1 MSSYMKSL
9 VTLLFFAILFTAAPT
24 RAVDISDRIGKTGR
38 LSARAPFDGQTY
50 KVVFSVS
57 IADHPV
63 WSEDFR
69 QMERYCSSLGN
80 VQAILMGANNDT
92 NTQITQLESLI
103 QSKVDAL
110 IVAAV
115 DMNSLDEVL
124 TRAREAGIA
133 VMSFGY
139 EMEAVD
145 TMYLVP
151 NYEVGK
157 EIGYAAGNWINEKLG
172 GKAEVGVINQP
183 LSKDLIDRERGIVDG
198 LAETAPDAEI
208 VATAKALSVV
218 EGQNVAENF
227 LQRRPNMK
235 IICSIGD
242 GGGIGANEA
251 AKAAGRI
258 TDDFGI
264 FCADATNE
272 GIQKIYANEGIR
284 ADISL
289 GTSAHRARAMI
300 DVIMNIFKGEDFPLV
315 FYTPKDQINKDN
327 VVQYAKDA
335 DFTLQ

>member
-1 MSSYMKSL
+1 MYLKKL
-9 VTLLFFAILFTAAPT
+9 VAVAISAVLLAAVSAG
-24 RAVDISDRIGKTGR
+24 AVDISDRIGKTGKMPG
-38 LSARAPFDGQTY
+38 RAPFDSQTY

-63 WSEDFR
+63 WSEDYR
-69 QMERYCSSLGN
+69 QMALYCESLGN
-80 VQAILMGANNDT
+80 AQAILMGANNDT

-103 QSKVDAL
+103 QSKVDAS

-124 TRAREAGIA
+124 TRARDAGIA

-139 EMEAVD
+139 EMECVD

-151 NYEVGK
+151 NYDVGK
-157 EIGYAAGNWINEKLG
+157 EIGYAAGAWINERLG
-172 GKAEVGVINQP
+172 GSTEVGVINQP
-183 LSKDLIDRERGIVDG
+183 LSKDLIDRVRGIVDA
-198 LAETAPDAEI
+198 LKETAPNAKI

-227 LQRRPNMK
+227 LQRSPGMK
-235 IICSIGD
+235 VICSIGD

-289 GTSAHRARAMI
+289 GTSEERAKAMI
-300 DVIMNIFKGEDFPLV
+300 DVVMNIMNGEEFPLV
-315 FYTPKDQINKDN
+315 LYTPKRPINKDN

-335 DFTLQ
+335 GFILQ

>member
-1 MSSYMKSL
+1 MKLHKL
-9 VTLLFFAILFTAAPT
+9 VASVLSAVLFTVAAAG
-24 RAVDISDRIGKTGR
+24 AVDITDRIGKSGKMD
-38 LSARAPFDGQTY
+38 ARTPFDGQTY
-50 KVVFSVS
+50 RVVFSVS

-63 WSEDFR
+63 WSEDYR
-69 QMERYCSSLGN
+69 QMDLYCQSLGN
-80 VQAILMGANNDT
+80 AQAILMGANNDT

-103 QSKVDAL
+103 QSKVDAI

-124 TRAREAGIA
+124 NRAREAGIA

-139 EMEAVD
+139 EMECVD

-172 GKAEVGVINQP
+172 GKTEVGVINQP
-183 LSKDLIDRERGIVDG
+183 LSKDLIDRERGIVDA
-198 LAETAPDAEI
+198 LREKAPDAEI

-227 LQRRPNMK
+227 LQRSPNMK
-235 IICSIGD
+235 VICSIGD

-272 GIQKIYANEGIR
+272 GIQKIYAGEGIR

-289 GTSAHRARAMI
+289 GTSEERAKAMI
-300 DVIMNIFKGEDFPLV
+300 DVVMNILNGEEFPLV
-315 FYTPKDQINKDN
+315 FYTPKQQINKDN
-327 VVQYAKDA
+327 VVQYAENA
-335 DFTLQ
+335 GFILQ